1 MNEISEL
8 QVLLLKN
15 RGIDEGDFEVFL
27 NPSYETGIHDPYLM
41 KDMGKS
47 VERIL
52 QAIERQ
58 EKIGIFSDYDAD
70 GVPGAVM
77 MKDFFDRIGYTN
89 VFYYIP
95 DRHLEGFGMK

>member
-15 RGIDEGDFEVFL
+15 RGIEESEFQVFL
-27 NPSYETGIHDPYLM
+27 NPSYETGIHNPYLM
-41 KDMGKS
+41 KDMQKS

-52 QAIERQ
+52 QSIEKQ

-77 MKDFFDRIGYTN
+77 MKDFFDRIGYVN
-89 VFYYIP
+89 VFW
-95 DRHLEGFGMK
+95 